1 MKQKDSD
8 SRVGNVSL
16 EVKRD
21 VPTEI
26 LSQAKAARW
35 YDANVEVMVKNYE
48 RFSFEEIHAGLLK
61 HLPNPESL
69 VLDVGSGTGRDA
81 AALAEMGFDVTAVE
95 PSEPVRKKARE
106 LHRHPNI
113 TWVRDSIPELK
124 RILKGGLCYDVI
136 LLSAVWMHVAPSHRT
151 RAFRRL
157 VALLNPGGLIYITLR
172 HGPHET
178 LSGFWEV
185 SDDEIFQLA
194 REHGLF
200 EVERTTDDDLLGRD
214 GVTWTRFILRS
225 PDEGSGALPLL
236 RGIILNDKKSA
247 TYKLGLLRVLVQISQ
262 SAGGLAEI
270 EGDETVHLPLGLF
283 ALYWLRLYMPL
294 IDKDLPQSGT
304 NRSGAERLGF
314 AKQGLKN
321 LQHVSP
327 LNLRVGM
334 GFEAETFKAL
344 HSALS
349 DVCRTLIKM
358 PMRYA
363 TYPGSD
369 DPIFMPNYA
378 GRVSRPDLRVI
389 DKAYLYSFGTVR
401 LPLNLWRATQK
412 FGAWIEPAIIAEWK
426 NLMKGYA
433 VSQGRNN
440 LKSETMDQALAW
452 MDPTRK
458 NQIPRERAKLL
469 IESGILQ
476 HCVWS
481 GKRLSHSNLDIDHCF
496 PFSTWPCDDLW
507 NLLPSS
513 RSVNQ
518 HQKRDRL
525 PTKFCLL
532 NSHDQILEWWDKAY
546 IRQDSSFIR
555 RRFADEAG
563 ASLRVDAPSAD
574 DLDLEQVFHSVLIQQ
589 LHLKSNQQ
597 VPEWEF

>member
-178 LSGFWEV
+178 LSGFWEG
-185 SDDEIFQLA
+185 SDDEIFQLTQ
-194 REHGLF
+194 EHGLF
-200 EVERTTDDDLLGRD
+200 EVERTTADDLLGRE

-225 PDEGSGALPLL
+225 PDEGTGALPLL

-270 EGDETVHLPLGLF
+270 ESDETVHAWTF
-283 ALYWLRLYMPL
+283 ALYWLRLYKPL
-294 IDKDLPQSGT
+294 LDKDLPQSGT
-304 NRSGAERLGF
+304 NRSGGERLGF
-314 AKQGLKN
+314 AKQGLKK

-349 DVCRTLIKM
+349 DV
-358 PMRYA
+358 
-363 TYPGSD
+363 
-369 DPIFMPNYA
+369 
-378 GRVSRPDLRVI
+378 
-389 DKAYLYSFGTVR
+389 
-401 LPLNLWRATQK
+401 
-412 FGAWIEPAIIAEWK
+412 
-426 NLMKGYA
+426 A
-433 VSQGRNN
+433 V
-440 LKSETMDQALAW
+440 
-452 MDPTRK
+452 P
-458 NQIPRERAKLL
+458 
-469 IESGILQ
+469 
-476 HCVWS
+476 
-481 GKRLSHSNLDIDHCF
+481 
-496 PFSTWPCDDLW
+496 
-507 NLLPSS
+507 
-513 RSVNQ
+513 
-518 HQKRDRL
+518 
-525 PTKFCLL
+525 
-532 NSHDQILEWWDKAY
+532 
-546 IRQDSSFIR
+546 
-555 RRFADEAG
+555 
-563 ASLRVDAPSAD
+563 
-574 DLDLEQVFHSVLIQQ
+574 
-589 LHLKSNQQ
+589 
-597 VPEWEF
+597 